1 VISQLTSGDKN
12 YFAPKTLVAEIRLIY
27 LGQDGIVPLIYLGSN
42 KFARNQ
48 ILGFLY
54 HN

>member
-1 VISQLTSGDKN
+1 MLRMAKGGLN
-12 YFAPKTLVAEIRLIY
+12 YFTPKTLVVEIRLIY

-48 ILGFLY
+48 ILGFLC
-54 HN
+54 HK